1 MKLIIAHCALLLLSL
16 MLMTQAHAV
25 TEAIS
30 FDGGDYVEMTGIV
43 PELTEVTSL
52 SIVTWVKFDNVS
64 QSQCFFSSSD
74 AGLELC
80 VDFNGE
86 DDLANA
92 IVVSEPGVLSKSPAL
107 SWAVGTWYQ
116 FAITF
121 EVAGNG
127 DFKIY
132 RNGGLLSDDGQ
143 YSRATFI
150 DILASEIVHLGK
162 PSSYSVTAGY
172 SSFSG
177 DIDDFQI
184 YSTTLS
190 AADIS
195 SLYNG
200 ANPQEIAADTA
211 GLISYWKMND
221 VVAPLV
227 DSDDT
232 GGHGGTFP
240 GGSSNPTL
248 SQTGIVSAVVSNTPP
263 TISLASSTLSYTE
276 NDSVTQIDP
285 AATVLDSD
293 GDADWDGGTLKIQ
306 LTAESA
312 DEFSVSDLDGDGSVI
327 TINDYDILGNGTNI
341 GSLSVSGGVVNNGAA
356 LTITFNSHATNTL
369 VQEVLQSLH
378 YRNVSDNPSTNN
390 RTITVTATDTNAGTA
405 SATRTISV
413 SAQNDDPLQTGSLP
427 TDLSVTE
434 DVPSNLDLSAVN
446 VSDADGTS
454 LTLIFTTDAG
464 TLLVADGAAG
474 SVTETGSG
482 TNIITL
488 TGTPT
493 NVNTYL
499 DTASNLKYLGI
510 LNAAGND
517 VAVLTLEVNDGG
529 NTGSGGGGNIT
540 IGSINIDITAVNDAP
555 THISLTGTSIN
566 QSDTAAGADIGTI
579 NAVDVDDVSFIYSL
593 VAQGVSDSGSC
604 GTGNDV
610 NNVLFQVTGTALE
623 TAAAVDSGSYKLCL
637 QVSDALS
644 TYQIAFSIDV
654 NDDGAPSLSITGASG
669 NINAA
674 FTASFT
680 FNESVTG
687 FDAADIAVSNASVTN
702 FSGSGASYSALITPT
717 AAGSVTV
724 DVAANAAIDGASNG
738 NTAAVQLTATYDA
751 SKPSVLISGA
761 SGNIN
766 AAFTATFAFS
776 ESVTGFDA
784 ADISVSN
791 AGVSNFSGSGGS
803 YSALIT
809 PTAAGSVTVDVAANA
824 AIDSASNGNTA
835 AVQLTAIYDASKPS
849 LAIAGASGNINA
861 AFTATFAFS
870 ESVTGFDAADIS
882 VSNAGVSNFS
892 GSGGSYSA
900 LITPTAAGSIM
911 VDVAANAAMDLAS
924 NGNTAAVQLTATYD
938 ASKPSLTIAGASG
951 NINAAFT
958 ATFAFSESVT
968 GFDTAD
974 ISVSNAGVSNFSGS
988 GDSYSALITPTA
1000 AGSVTVDVAANIAV
1014 DSASNGNT
1022 AAVQLTATY
1031 DASKPSLTIGGASGN
1046 INAAF
1051 TATFTFSESVTG
1063 FDAADISVSNAGV
1076 SNFSGSGDSYS
1087 ALITPTAAG
1096 SIMVDVAANAAMD
1109 LASNGNTAAVQ
1120 LTATY
1125 DASKPSLTIAGASG
1139 NINAAFT
1146 ATFAFSESVTGF
1158 DAADI
1163 SVSNAGVS
1171 NFSGSGGSYS
1181 ALITPTA
1188 AGSVTVDV
1196 AANAAIDSASN
1207 GNTAAVQLTAT
1218 YDASKPSV
1226 LISGASGNI
1235 NAAFTA
1241 TFAFSESVTGFDAAD
1256 ISVSNA
1262 GVSNFSGSGGSYS
1275 ALITPTAAGSVTVDV
1290 AANAAMDLASNG
1302 NTAAVQFTATYDA
1315 SKPSV
1320 LISGTSGN
1328 INAEFTASFTFSES
1342 VIGFD
1347 AADIALSNATISSF
1361 TGSGKTYSA
1370 LITPTAA
1377 GSVTVDVAA
1386 NAAIDGASNGNTAAA
1401 QFTATYDA
1409 SQPSLTISG
1418 ASGYIN
1424 AEFTASFTFSES
1436 VTGFDATDIALSN
1449 ATISSFTGSGKTY
1462 SALITPTAAGS
1473 VTVDVA
1479 ANAAIDGASNGNT
1492 AAVQFTAT
1500 YDASKPSLTI
1510 AGASGNIN
1518 AAFTATFAFSESV
1531 TGFDAA
1537 DIALSNATVSS
1548 FTGSGKTYSALI
1560 TPTAAGSVT
1569 VDVAANAA
1577 IDGASNGNTAAV
1589 QFTATYDASQPS
1601 LTIAGASGNINSA
1614 FTATFAFSE
1623 SVTGFDAT
1631 DIALSNATISSF
1643 TGSGKTYSAL
1653 ITPTAAGS
1661 VTVDVAANAAI
1672 DGASNGNTAAV
1683 QLTATYDASQP
1694 SVTISGASGY
1704 INAAFTA
1711 TFTFSDS
1718 VTGFDAIDI
1727 AASNAGVSNFSGSGK
1742 AYSALITP
1750 SAAGSVTVD
1759 VAANIAVDS
1768 ASNGNTA
1775 AVQLTAIYDASQP
1788 SLTISGA
1795 SGYINAAFI
1804 ATFSFSE
1811 DVEDF
1816 DITDIELTN
1825 ATLSQ
1830 WSAERLN
1837 FTVLVTPIEQGE
1849 VSLQVKESVA
1859 TDKSGR
1865 TNLASDI
1872 FKVNFDSVQP
1882 EVTLAILEMEVRE
1895 EFALD
1900 LHFSEPVTGLTLEDL
1915 QVENGT
1921 AVSLTGDEQEYV
1933 LKGSVLTVGRDVLVQ
1948 LPADAVQ
1955 DSAENGNLASTNFA
1969 YATNSPGSVRID
1981 GYLVE
1986 EQTITAVIDD
1996 IDGTTATEHS
2006 YQWFRHSDEQTS
2018 LIGTDDDFY
2027 VLSIEDVGSSL
2038 SVEANYVDDAG
2049 RAEIVMSEA
2058 STIVQTIPEYA
2069 LSLISEYAEL
2079 GGETV
2084 DLIAQ
2089 VYIDAGVSSVS
2100 LEQLNAI
2107 LALLNNAVAHYAT
2120 ADIDEVAEVEALI
2133 MLIMLGQDS
2142 DGDGMPNLV
2151 ETDVDTDGD
2160 GIDDANDED
2169 SDNDGVSDG
2178 VEFSI
2183 VMVLEQSSASSV
2195 SIAKVQQSSTRAAES
2210 NSGTSDSDQD
2220 GIVDFFDADVD
2231 GDNVIDQGRVDINFD
2246 GVDDGLNSLDA
2257 VIKKLA
2263 KLDMDIDL
2271 SPNHLDLDS
2280 DNDGVAD
2287 VLEAGLEDADSDG
2300 FNDYSDQ
2307 LIKTIGELIDTNSD
2321 SHPDLLQLSSDGE
2334 QFDLINAGLPES
2346 LDTNQDGILDDTID
2360 MDNDGLVDVIDGA
2373 VGAFGSLPDLDG
2385 DGYANHADD
2394 DDDGDGIPD
2403 IEENPQQQYFTGFD
2417 ADADGIDDGVDYDVN
2432 GVISGT
2438 DNDGNGV
2445 RDDREMLDTDNDGLA
2460 DHLDIDSDGDGI
2472 KDTNDLANNNGID
2485 GKTIT
2490 GGGSMGYSGLMVLV
2504 LLAMLRQRKVYVLK
2518 IVPIFVLIT
2527 MGVALPAQAEYS
2539 IGAGLGAV
2547 NLEPTFYTEI
2557 DKDNDYDFSYNLELG
2572 YGFSKNWWLKLRGVD
2587 LGQVD
2592 LSQNSRV
2599 SAEIDYKGVALFAQ
2613 YQMPIF
2619 TDSGFEIYGLAGVSW
2634 LDTKSSGPINIDD
2647 NSDQQFAAGA
2657 GLYYGFNQDNGL
2669 ALEWVSYA
2677 EDVWVIG
2684 LQYTSRFGG

>member
-1 MKLIIAHCALLLLSL
+1 
-16 MLMTQAHAV
+16 
-25 TEAIS
+25 
-30 FDGGDYVEMTGIV
+30 
-43 PELTEVTSL
+43 
-52 SIVTWVKFDNVS
+52 
-64 QSQCFFSSSD
+64 
-74 AGLELC
+74 
-80 VDFNGE
+80 
-86 DDLANA
+86 
-92 IVVSEPGVLSKSPAL
+92 
-107 SWAVGTWYQ
+107 
-116 FAITF
+116 
-121 EVAGNG
+121 
-127 DFKIY
+127 
-132 RNGGLLSDDGQ
+132 
-143 YSRATFI
+143 
-150 DILASEIVHLGK
+150 
-162 PSSYSVTAGY
+162 
-172 SSFSG
+172 
-177 DIDDFQI
+177 
-184 YSTTLS
+184 
-190 AADIS
+190 
-195 SLYNG
+195 
-200 ANPQEIAADTA
+200 
-211 GLISYWKMND
+211 
-221 VVAPLV
+221 
-227 DSDDT
+227 
-232 GGHGGTFP
+232 
-240 GGSSNPTL
+240 
-248 SQTGIVSAVVSNTPP
+248 
-263 TISLASSTLSYTE
+263 
-276 NDSVTQIDP
+276 
-285 AATVLDSD
+285 
-293 GDADWDGGTLKIQ
+293 
-306 LTAESA
+306 
-312 DEFSVSDLDGDGSVI
+312 
-327 TINDYDILGNGTNI
+327 
-341 GSLSVSGGVVNNGAA
+341 
-356 LTITFNSHATNTL
+356 
-369 VQEVLQSLH
+369 
-378 YRNVSDNPSTNN
+378 
-390 RTITVTATDTNAGTA
+390 
-405 SATRTISV
+405 
-413 SAQNDDPLQTGSLP
+413 
-427 TDLSVTE
+427 
-434 DVPSNLDLSAVN
+434 
-446 VSDADGTS
+446 
-454 LTLIFTTDAG
+454 
-464 TLLVADGAAG
+464 
-474 SVTETGSG
+474 
-482 TNIITL
+482 
-488 TGTPT
+488 
-493 NVNTYL
+493 
-499 DTASNLKYLGI
+499 
-510 LNAAGND
+510 
-517 VAVLTLEVNDGG
+517 
-529 NTGSGGGGNIT
+529 
-540 IGSINIDITAVNDAP
+540 
-555 THISLTGTSIN
+555 
-566 QSDTAAGADIGTI
+566 
-579 NAVDVDDVSFIYSL
+579 
-593 VAQGVSDSGSC
+593 
-604 GTGNDV
+604 
-610 NNVLFQVTGTALE
+610 
-623 TAAAVDSGSYKLCL
+623 
-637 QVSDALS
+637 
-644 TYQIAFSIDV
+644 
-654 NDDGAPSLSITGASG
+654 
-669 NINAA
+669 
-674 FTASFT
+674 
-680 FNESVTG
+680 
-687 FDAADIAVSNASVTN
+687 
-702 FSGSGASYSALITPT
+702 
-717 AAGSVTV
+717 
-724 DVAANAAIDGASNG
+724 
-738 NTAAVQLTATYDA
+738 
-751 SKPSVLISGA
+751 
-761 SGNIN
+761 
-766 AAFTATFAFS
+766 
-776 ESVTGFDA
+776 
-784 ADISVSN
+784 
-791 AGVSNFSGSGGS
+791 
-803 YSALIT
+803 
-809 PTAAGSVTVDVAANA
+809 
-824 AIDSASNGNTA
+824 
-835 AVQLTAIYDASKPS
+835 
-849 LAIAGASGNINA
+849 
-861 AFTATFAFS
+861 
-870 ESVTGFDAADIS
+870 
-882 VSNAGVSNFS
+882 
-892 GSGGSYSA
+892 
-900 LITPTAAGSIM
+900 
-911 VDVAANAAMDLAS
+911 
-924 NGNTAAVQLTATYD
+924 
-938 ASKPSLTIAGASG
+938 
-951 NINAAFT
+951 
-958 ATFAFSESVT
+958 
-968 GFDTAD
+968 
-974 ISVSNAGVSNFSGS
+974 
-988 GDSYSALITPTA
+988 
-1000 AGSVTVDVAANIAV
+1000 
-1014 DSASNGNT
+1014 
-1022 AAVQLTATY
+1022 
-1031 DASKPSLTIGGASGN
+1031 
-1046 INAAF
+1046 
-1051 TATFTFSESVTG
+1051 
-1063 FDAADISVSNAGV
+1063 
-1076 SNFSGSGDSYS
+1076 
-1087 ALITPTAAG
+1087 
-1096 SIMVDVAANAAMD
+1096 
-1109 LASNGNTAAVQ
+1109 
-1120 LTATY
+1120 
-1125 DASKPSLTIAGASG
+1125 
-1139 NINAAFT
+1139 
-1146 ATFAFSESVTGF
+1146 
-1158 DAADI
+1158 
-1163 SVSNAGVS
+1163 
-1171 NFSGSGGSYS
+1171 
-1181 ALITPTA
+1181 
-1188 AGSVTVDV
+1188 
-1196 AANAAIDSASN
+1196 
-1207 GNTAAVQLTAT
+1207 
-1218 YDASKPSV
+1218 
-1226 LISGASGNI
+1226 
-1235 NAAFTA
+1235 
-1241 TFAFSESVTGFDAAD
+1241 
-1256 ISVSNA
+1256 
-1262 GVSNFSGSGGSYS
+1262 
-1275 ALITPTAAGSVTVDV
+1275 
-1290 AANAAMDLASNG
+1290 
-1302 NTAAVQFTATYDA
+1302 
-1315 SKPSV
+1315 
-1320 LISGTSGN
+1320 
-1328 INAEFTASFTFSES
+1328 
-1342 VIGFD
+1342 
-1347 AADIALSNATISSF
+1347 
-1361 TGSGKTYSA
+1361 
-1370 LITPTAA
+1370 ITPTAA

-1424 AEFTASFTFSES
+1424 AEFTASFT
-1436 VTGFDATDIALSN
+1436 
-1449 ATISSFTGSGKTY
+1449 
-1462 SALITPTAAGS
+1462 
-1473 VTVDVA
+1473 
-1479 ANAAIDGASNGNT
+1479 
-1492 AAVQFTAT
+1492 
-1500 YDASKPSLTI
+1500 
-1510 AGASGNIN
+1510 
-1518 AAFTATFAFSESV
+1518 
-1531 TGFDAA
+1531 
-1537 DIALSNATVSS
+1537 
-1548 FTGSGKTYSALI
+1548 
-1560 TPTAAGSVT
+1560 
-1569 VDVAANAA
+1569 
-1577 IDGASNGNTAAV
+1577 
-1589 QFTATYDASQPS
+1589 
-1601 LTIAGASGNINSA
+1601 
-1614 FTATFAFSE
+1614 FSE

-1775 AVQLTAIYDASQP
+1775 ALQLTATYDASQP

-1895 EFALD
+1895 EFALE

-2490 GGGSMGYSGLMVLV
+2490 GGGSMGYLGLMVLV

-2592 LSQNSRV
+2592 LSQNRRV

-2634 LDTKSSGPINIDD
+2634 LETKSSGPINIDD